1 MRHLQVYENFFSP
14 DDVEIRW
21 GREKRQA
28 DFRVKNVI
36 VSYRGKDITGQR
48 PITGNADEDIGS
60 WNELGVGGQVVVWV
74 PDKGDVAYIPTMYL
88 PEEFQN
94 KGIAREVF
102 RKVSK
107 ALGRRIR
114 NEQEIGLGDQ
124 SLSGKLFWLKKE
136 EFRPDGTVVKKEVVN
151 NLEEIISELVDEI
164 PDSDMPS
171 KTNVIKKIGDYII
184 YTEGWCDR
192 CFSNYEELSRDD
204 MVERAR
210 KLTPERLERV
220 PYLPQHREMFL
231 GKKLKKWYFF
241 PLDGNSVNYCLSV
254 GVFL

>member
-1 MRHLQVYENFFSP
+1 MRYLQVYENFFSP
-14 DDVEIRW
+14 DDIEIRW
-21 GREKRQA
+21 GREKREA
-28 DFRVKNVI
+28 DYTIKNVI

-60 WNELGVGGQVVVWV
+60 WNEQGVKGQVVVWV
-74 PDKGDVAYIPTMYL
+74 PDKGEVAYIPTMYL
-88 PEEFQN
+88 PEEFQGR
-94 KGIAREVF
+94 GIAREVF

-124 SLSGKLFWLKKE
+124 SLGGKLFWLKKQ
-136 EFRPDGTVVKKEVVN
+136 EFRPDGAVQKKEVVN
-151 NLEEIISELVDEI
+151 NLKEIILELVDEI

-192 CFSNYEELSRDD
+192 CFSNYEEISRDE
-204 MVERAR
+204 MVERAK
-210 KLTPERLERV
+210 KLTPERLKQV
-220 PYLPQHREMFL
+220 PNLPQYREMFR
-231 GKKLKKWYFF
+231 GKNLKEWYFF
-241 PLDGNSVNYCLSV
+241 PLSGNSVNYCLSV